1 MAKLNLI
8 EDLGKGLKI
17 NNENW
22 SGEKIEESDDSIAPE
37 ESDTAAKTA
46 SNKEE

>member
-1 MAKLNLI
+1 MANKLNLI

-22 SGEKIEESDDSIAPE
+22 SGEKIEESNEVAPE
-37 ESDTAAKTA
+37 KSDIAAKNA
-46 SNKEE
+46 SNKED